1 MRGRAWL
8 NSEVA
13 ALPRAQGG
21 LAIPDLKVELLALA
35 AVTVNHW
42 AVDASPNLQVVGD
55 VLAGSASSCDAPMVY
70 VTPRHTIPSAQGK
83 RLRDTLW
90 GTGVLVCNA
99 FGGVAPTPAKA
110 KMVAALSCILY
121 FRGPLVTKWNGR
133 RLGVNTHGLQGS
145 VCRMYTSVESAA
157 YGHFCSEVIA
167 RYPEEQAALVGD
179 AVERLTARCWSLG
192 AAIYLHAVWRWRVA
206 HFDPLN
212 DVSQEFRL
220 AGLANRL
227 RMGHQDVTRD
237 ITGGADAALRRQI
250 SSTLRGARGAPAVVT
265 SSTVIVRVHLLSGTF
280 ETQYITSTLHEG
292 RGLTARKAAQLG
304 LLRGLRHCM
313 HKSWGP
319 VHVVGDDT
327 ELLRQQTS
335 RRPPRAA
342 TLRDTFWKIRRTAD
356 ATAVVSWA
364 QQHRDQNRTADGFM
378 RLTRTTERS
387 MEWYAAIPQQSTT
400 KWAYIADR
408 LQEDVAQW
416 IAVREAPSSSEGAEG
431 PV

>member
-1 MRGRAWL
+1 
-8 NSEVA
+8 
-13 ALPRAQGG
+13 
-21 LAIPDLKVELLALA
+21 
-35 AVTVNHW
+35 
-42 AVDASPNLQVVGD
+42 
-55 VLAGSASSCDAPMVY
+55 
-70 VTPRHTIPSAQGK
+70 
-83 RLRDTLW
+83 
-90 GTGVLVCNA
+90 
-99 FGGVAPTPAKA
+99 
-110 KMVAALSCILY
+110 
-121 FRGPLVTKWNGR
+121 
-133 RLGVNTHGLQGS
+133 
-145 VCRMYTSVESAA
+145 
-157 YGHFCSEVIA
+157 
-167 RYPEEQAALVGD
+167 
-179 AVERLTARCWSLG
+179 
-192 AAIYLHAVWRWRVA
+192 
-206 HFDPLN
+206 
-212 DVSQEFRL
+212 
-220 AGLANRL
+220 
-227 RMGHQDVTRD
+227 MGHQDVTRD

-250 SSTLRGARGAPAVVT
+250 SSTLRTALGADWAGQVKVAPRRGCCYVVFFAGGARGAPAVVT